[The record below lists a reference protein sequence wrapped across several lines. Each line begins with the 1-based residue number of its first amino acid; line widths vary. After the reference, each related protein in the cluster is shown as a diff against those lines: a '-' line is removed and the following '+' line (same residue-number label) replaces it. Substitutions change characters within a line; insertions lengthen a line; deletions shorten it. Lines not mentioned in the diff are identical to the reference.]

1 MTISRSL
8 VPPQFGIPPTEYS
21 QHYFADITR
30 AFSVFVVQLQQ
41 PGEGRATT
49 MTFTDLPTSDTGLE
63 EGALFM
69 VDGFVKITRLA
80 YPNPAGTSSTGAVG
94 TVTVVIT

>member
-8 VPPQFGIPPTEYS
+8 VPPQFAIPPSEYS
-21 QHYFADITR
+21 QHYFADVTR
-30 AFSVFVVQLQQ
+30 AFGVFVLQLQQ

-49 MTFTDLPTSDTGLE
+49 MTLTDLPTNDTGLE

-80 YPNPAGTSSTGAVG
+80 YPNPAGTTSTAAVG
-94 TVTVVIT
+94 AVTVVIT

>member
-21 QHYFADITR
+21 QHYFAYITR
-30 AFSVFVVQLQQ
+30 AFSVF
-41 PGEGRATT
+41 
-49 MTFTDLPTSDTGLE
+49 TDLPTDDTGLE